1 MTGTGMIT
9 DTHESSFGMPYQM
22 FKWTVLSRLWRRR
35 IAFVSAGAEGL
46 NDRLHLFFLG
56 WSLRLAHYRS
66 YRDPLSKQRAV
77 SLYSGASTDPV
88 YPDLAFSLDKSLA
101 APAKPVFSGPR
112 TVAIGIYAVESGLD
126 AVKSYVEEIGTFVLW
141 VLERGYQPRI
151 VIGDAEY
158 DEDIRVDLIAW
169 LERKNVAHKVLSE
182 HASSFQELMA
192 QLAQADFVVATRFH
206 NVLLSL
212 LLEKPVVS
220 VSHMDK
226 NDQLMAAMGLGAY
239 CLPLVGMRHSDVVAK
254 FRELE
259 ENSDQVRVAIG
270 QKLASFRERLEEQ
283 YARIFGDLRR

>member
-1 MTGTGMIT
+1 MIT

-46 NDRLHLFFLG
+46 SDRLQLFFLG
-56 WSLRLAHYRS
+56 SSLRLAHYRS
-66 YRDPLSKQRAV
+66 YRDLLSKQRAV
-77 SLYSGASTDPV
+77 SLYSGASTDPI
-88 YPDLAFSLDKSLA
+88 YPDLAFSLEMPLA
-101 APAKPVFSGPR
+101 APAIRASSGAQ
-112 TVAIGIYAVESGLD
+112 TVAVGIYAVESGPD
-126 AVKSYVEEIGTFVLW
+126 AVKSYVQEIGMFVLW
-141 VLERGYQPRI
+141 LLERGYQPRI

-158 DEDIRVDLIAW
+158 DEGIRMDLIAW

-212 LLEKPVVS
+212 LQEKPVVS

-226 NDQLMAAMGLGAY
+226 NDQLMAAMGLGAH
-239 CLPLVGMRHSDVVAK
+239 CLPLVDIRHSDMVAK
-254 FRELE
+254 FKELE
-259 ENSDQVRVAIG
+259 RNSDQVRVAIG

-283 YARIFGDLRR
+283 YAHIFGDLKR